1 MKPLYD
7 RVAFMDE
14 PVPEYSGGIFYKG
27 RKALVPGGC
36 PAGNTEKIRLPPDWV
51 KTSLGMKASRPSLP
65 SEAEAFFHKGA
76 WLFHKAVIPTP
87 HSHFKNGIPHRSR
100 PMPLSVEAWELE

>member
-1 MKPLYD
+1 MKPLYG
-7 RVAFMDE
+7 RAAFMDE

-51 KTSLGMKASRPSLP
+51 KTSLAVK
-65 SEAEAFFHKGA
+65 AFFHKGA

-100 PMPLSVEAWELE
+100 PMPLSVEARELE